1 MKKKITIISIIAA
14 VALVLILFLPI
25 PHGSYDDGGTR
36 VYTALTYKIVKW
48 NRMVSVYNDDGVM
61 VRIDIYNDTSVYWF
75 PDNFKSVDE
84 LWEVERRT
92 DK

>member
-1 MKKKITIISIIAA
+1 MKKKILLISVIAA
-14 VALVLILFLPI
+14 VALILVLFLPI
-25 PHGSYDDGGTR
+25 PRGAYDDGGTR